1 MMGLERRGQIQ
12 GDFRPALQQDL
23 DLTWRWQGMVEKE
36 KSRIT
41 PKSLPDFTCRR
52 GKEVGLGGDFCLLDT

>member
-1 MMGLERRGQIQ
+1 
-12 GDFRPALQQDL
+12 
-23 DLTWRWQGMVEKE
+23 MVEKE

-52 GKEVGLGGDFCLLDT
+52 GKEVGLGGDFCLLDTQVPLRHLKVNSVWNLWSGPS